1 MSTTQLVSTAS
12 YCHKQKY
19 TPKDQFHVNKYIK
32 KFGAL
37 VVTPQLRLKIII
49 IRLLLN
55 QLLSVV
61 VEEKETKT
69 LNSAV
74 FNNLKWNKK

>member
-32 KFGAL
+32 KIWGVGGDTAA
-37 VVTPQLRLKIII
+37 
-49 IRLLLN
+49 
-55 QLLSVV
+55 
-61 VEEKETKT
+61 ETKNYYYT
-69 LNSAV
+69 STIKSTSLGSGGRERNQNIEFCS
-74 FNNLKWNKK
+74 FQ